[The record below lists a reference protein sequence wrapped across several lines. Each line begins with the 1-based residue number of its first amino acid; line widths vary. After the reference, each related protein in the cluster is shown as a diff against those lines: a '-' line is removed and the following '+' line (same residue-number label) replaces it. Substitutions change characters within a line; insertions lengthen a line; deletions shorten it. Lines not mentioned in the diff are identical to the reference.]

1 MFDQNNND
9 NIQTISDYT
18 NNQIITPIPY
28 IFHPLKNNNK
38 SILIATHNIQGMNN
52 ITKFQQWIQFC
63 HDSQL
68 DIISITETKLASSTH
83 NNFKFLNSHY
93 KIFFANTTSI
103 SKKKQ
108 EASMGTAI
116 AVKNSLC
123 PYIHNIQTF
132 EGYGIAIDLFFPGN
146 QWYRIISV
154 YNPCND
160 NNAREF
166 LNQKIQQWIQNANTL
181 KIETIVLGDFN
192 YTLDYKQFKI
202 LSTIQASSL
211 ISILKQF
218 NITIPTWNR
227 AQSSSQ
233 IDDI

>member
-1 MFDQNNND
+1 MEKFRKLSTSYTNTITSNHYQTFCFNYLLSLSHFGKFFNLLMVEQDNTD
-9 NIQTISDYT
+9 NIQAIPDYT

-28 IFHPLKNNNK
+28 TFHLLKNNNE

-83 NNFKFLNSHY
+83 NNFKFLNSYY

-123 PYIHNIQTF
+123 LYIHNIQTF
-132 EGYGIAIDLFFPGN
+132 EGYRIAIDLFFPGN
-146 QWYRIISV
+146 
-154 YNPCND
+154 
-160 NNAREF
+160 
-166 LNQKIQQWIQNANTL
+166 
-181 KIETIVLGDFN
+181 
-192 YTLDYKQFKI
+192 
-202 LSTIQASSL
+202 
-211 ISILKQF
+211 
-218 NITIPTWNR
+218 
-227 AQSSSQ
+227 
-233 IDDI
+233 